1 MNRRQLFGA
10 AAALLAAMGLSACKD
25 DSPAPQAAAQ
35 PAAAP
40 VQNVTW
46 KMVTSWPKNYPGLGT
61 GAEGFAQRVN
71 AMSGGRLT
79 IKVYAGGELVP
90 PLEVFDAVSRGTA
103 EIGHS
108 TPYYWKGKVPAAQ
121 LFTAVPFGLSTPEM
135 TAWLHH
141 GGGLQLWEEAYAPH
155 GVKPLVAGNSTMQM
169 GGWFNKE
176 INSLEDLK
184 GLKIRTPGLG
194 AEVYNRLGAT
204 TVNLPGGEV
213 FTAMQTGAIDA
224 TDWVSPYND
233 LAFGI
238 HKTAK
243 YYYYPGWQEP
253 QAVIELLINQKAWDA
268 LPADLQAIVSEAA
281 RAANQVMIDEFV
293 YNNAKALAEL
303 KKQGVELKRFPD
315 PVLAAMRHESE
326 QVLDQLASQNELNGR
341 IWNSMKAFREEVGE
355 MHKLSEKELYNWR

>member
-1 MNRRQLFGA
+1 
-10 AAALLAAMGLSACKD
+10 
-25 DSPAPQAAAQ
+25 
-35 PAAAP
+35 
-40 VQNVTW
+40 
-46 KMVTSWPKNYPGLGT
+46 
-61 GAEGFAQRVN
+61 
-71 AMSGGRLT
+71 
-79 IKVYAGGELVP
+79 
-90 PLEVFDAVSRGTA
+90 
-103 EIGHS
+103 
-108 TPYYWKGKVPAAQ
+108 
-121 LFTAVPFGLSTPEM
+121 
-135 TAWLHH
+135 
-141 GGGLQLWEEAYAPH
+141 
-155 GVKPLVAGNSTMQM
+155 MQM

-224 TDWVSPYND
+224 TDWVGPYND

-268 LPADLQAIVSEAA
+268 LPADLQAIVNEAA

-355 MHKLSEKELYNWR
+355 IHKLSEKELYNWR

>member
-1 MNRRQLFGA
+1 MNRRHLFGA
-10 AAALLAAMGLSACKD
+10 AAALLAALGLAGCKD
-25 DSPAPQAAAQ
+25 EPAASTAQ

-40 VQNVTW
+40 AQTFTW

-79 IKVYAGGELVP
+79 IKVYAAGELVP
-90 PLEVFDAVSRGTA
+90 ALEVFDAVSGGTA
-103 EIGHS
+103 ELGHS

-121 LFTAVPFGLSTPEM
+121 FFTAVPFGLSTLEM
-135 TAWLHH
+135 GSWLQN
-141 GGGLQLWEEAYAPH
+141 GGGMALWEEAYAPH
-155 GVKPLVAGNSTMQM
+155 GVKPLMAGNSTMQM

-176 INSLEDLK
+176 INSLEDLN

-204 TVNLPGGEV
+204 TVNMPGGEV

-243 YYYYPGWQEP
+243 FYYYPGWQEP
-253 QAVIELLINQKAWDA
+253 QAVIELMVNQKAWA
-268 LPADLQAIVSEAA
+268 SLPADLQAIVSEAA
-281 RAANQVMIDEFV
+281 RASNQVMIDEFV
-293 YNNAKALAEL
+293 YHNAKALAEL
-303 KKQGVELKRFPD
+303 KKQGVQLKRFPD

-341 IWNSMKAFREEVGE
+341 IWASMKAFRAEVTE